1 MTDFNKNFKKFLLTE
16 NEGVETPKDDL
27 TVKESDA
34 TEEANDEFSEQ
45 EMFDRME
52 SLANTSELKELQDMM
67 RIVATEWWDEGFEKE
82 DIKAYM
88 SNFIDNI

>member
-16 NEGVETPKDDL
+16 NEGIETPKDDL
-27 TVKESDA
+27 TVKESDVDDDSSP
-34 TEEANDEFSEQ
+34 EGEL
-45 EMFDRME
+45 FDRME
-52 SLANTSELKELQDMM
+52 GLANMVKLSELQDDM
-67 RIVATEWWDEGFEKE
+67 RIVSTYWMEEGFEKD